1 MPGGLTYQTWQLK
14 ELKDKGLISF
24 YETRQREVI
33 LNLRDLAPGLV
44 GSRFRRSEAVSLK
57 THRPFGRP
65 ALPMTVEEV
74 EARGWDAVDVVLV
87 SGDAYVDHSSF
98 GTGVIARVLEAA
110 GHRVAV
116 LAQPDWRTCEP
127 WRQFGRPRLFFGIG
141 AGNMDSM
148 INHYTANKKVR
159 NDDAYSPG
167 GRMGLRPDRA
177 TLAYCQRAREAFK
190 GVPVIAGAVEASLR
204 RLAHFDYWSEK
215 VRGSILLDAKADLIV
230 YGMAEATIVEVAR
243 RLADGLTTRD
253 MRDLRGLVYARG
265 AKEDPLEGDNIERL
279 PSLEEVRTDKA
290 AFALATKRIHLN
302 SNPYNAATLIQAHGA
317 RDVVQTPPQLPLDQA
332 EMDRIHDLPYTTRP
346 HPSYSEP
353 IPAHEVVK
361 HSVQIMRGCFGG
373 CTFCSITTHQG
384 RIIQSRSK
392 GSILREIERMKED
405 PDFKGI
411 VSDIGGPTANMY
423 EMKCTKP
430 EVEAI
435 CRRLSCVHPKVC
447 KLLGTDHGPLVKVM
461 KEARN
466 LPGVRKVHVASGV
479 RVDLAVRDKEYM
491 EELAAHHVSGRLTVA
506 PEHVDP
512 GVLDAMKKPELD
524 THWDEFVEGFH
535 KASKKA
541 GKTQQLMPYFIS
553 SHPGSDLN
561 AMITLAQFLKQAG
574 YRPDQVQDFIPGP
587 MDVATAMYYTGL
599 NPLTGKPVPVAKGMR
614 DRKLQ
619 RALMQFFKPENYFQV
634 REALKKAGRS
644 DLIGNAKH
652 CLIPTRAPK
661 EALEARRK
669 RAQVESGDIHRI
681 NKDGKRE
688 SSGESRK
695 GGQRRRQD
703 DRRNRGDAS
712 RTPGYRPDRD
722 R

>member
-1 MPGGLTYQTWQLK
+1 
-14 ELKDKGLISF
+14 
-24 YETRQREVI
+24 
-33 LNLRDLAPGLV
+33 
-44 GSRFRRSEAVSLK
+44 
-57 THRPFGRP
+57 
-65 ALPMTVEEV
+65 
-74 EARGWDAVDVVLV
+74 
-87 SGDAYVDHSSF
+87 
-98 GTGVIARVLEAA
+98 
-110 GHRVAV
+110 
-116 LAQPDWRTCEP
+116 
-127 WRQFGRPRLFFGIG
+127 
-141 AGNMDSM
+141 
-148 INHYTANKKVR
+148 
-159 NDDAYSPG
+159 
-167 GRMGLRPDRA
+167 
-177 TLAYCQRAREAFK
+177 
-190 GVPVIAGAVEASLR
+190 
-204 RLAHFDYWSEK
+204 
-215 VRGSILLDAKADLIV
+215 
-230 YGMAEATIVEVAR
+230 
-243 RLADGLTTRD
+243 
-253 MRDLRGLVYARG
+253 
-265 AKEDPLEGDNIERL
+265 
-279 PSLEEVRTDKA
+279 
-290 AFALATKRIHLN
+290 
-302 SNPYNAATLIQAHGA
+302 
-317 RDVVQTPPQLPLDQA
+317 
-332 EMDRIHDLPYTTRP
+332 
-346 HPSYSEP
+346 
-353 IPAHEVVK
+353 
-361 HSVQIMRGCFGG
+361 
-373 CTFCSITTHQG
+373 
-384 RIIQSRSK
+384 
-392 GSILREIERMKED
+392 
-405 PDFKGI
+405 
-411 VSDIGGPTANMY
+411 
-423 EMKCTKP
+423 
-430 EVEAI
+430 
-435 CRRLSCVHPKVC
+435 
-447 KLLGTDHGPLVKVM
+447 
-461 KEARN
+461 
-466 LPGVRKVHVASGV
+466 
-479 RVDLAVRDKEYM
+479 M

-703 DRRNRGDAS
+703 DRRDRGDAS